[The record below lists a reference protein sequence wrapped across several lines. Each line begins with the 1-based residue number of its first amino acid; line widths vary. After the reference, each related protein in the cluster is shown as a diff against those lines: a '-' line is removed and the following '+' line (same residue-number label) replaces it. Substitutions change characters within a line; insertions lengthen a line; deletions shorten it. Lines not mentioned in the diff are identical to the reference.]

1 MFLKKFF
8 YQALINVLFIE
19 SKKVSF
25 SFFLPENVSKKDIL
39 SPHHLL
45 VVDDDMRLRD
55 LLFKYLQEND
65 FVVAQAQNAEEALN
79 LLDQIKFDLIVLDI
93 MMPGQT
99 GLELCDHLRDLN
111 NTVPILFLSAQG
123 EVNHRLEGFEKGG
136 DDFLPK
142 PFEPKE
148 LLLRIHSILRRGR
161 PLVQKEINISS
172 PKRLMFGE
180 FLFDLETLQLTENK
194 KRIPLTEVERKIL
207 RCLMETPKECHTR
220 ESIAQK
226 VSLGASARSID
237 VQIVR
242 LRRKIEKDPKFPR
255 YLQTIRHKGYVFIP

>member
-1 MFLKKFF
+1 MNL
-8 YQALINVLFIE
+8 
-19 SKKVSF
+19 KKVSF
-25 SFFLPENVSKKDIL
+25 SFFLPENVSKEDFL
-39 SPHHLL
+39 MPDHLL

-55 LLFKYLQEND
+55 LLFKYLQENG
-65 FVVAQAQNAEEALN
+65 FVVTQAQNAEEAIN
-79 LLDQIKFDLIVLDI
+79 LLNDIKFDLIILDI
-93 MMPGQT
+93 MMPGKT
-99 GLELCDHLRDLN
+99 GFELCDHLRHRKN
-111 NTVPILFLSAQG
+111 AVPILFLSARG
-123 EVNHRLEGFEKGG
+123 EVNDRLEGFEKGG

-148 LLLRIHSILRRGR
+148 LLLRLHSILRRGR
-161 PLVQKEINISS
+161 PLPEKEMKISS
-172 PKRLMFGE
+172 PKRFMFGD

-194 KRIPLTEVERKIL
+194 NRISLTEVERKIL
-207 RCLMETPKECHTR
+207 RCLLETPKECHSR
-220 ESIAQK
+220 ESIAEK